1 MFEASTATGA
11 EGLVGATIQGNENP
25 RPEAD
30 TLSFQFHARTAQ
42 PRLDAPGFR
51 AAADWLAGVKTA
63 VTRYPLAAANDAL
76 SDLRTGRLQGAAV
89 LTP

>member
-1 MFEASTATGA
+1 LA
-11 EGLVGATIQGNENP
+11 LVPQ
-25 RPEAD
+25 
-30 TLSFQFHARTAQ
+30 
-42 PRLDAPGFR
+42 
-51 AAADWLAGVKTA
+51 AGVKTA